1 MNAQSQV
8 IPRGTGIKHLKT
20 GTKISVRFFT
30 AVLIVTTVILVI
42 LGIYDYR
49 AENVIKDLNDHSA
62 MIETLRSEIIH
73 YDEILT
79 MSARM
84 AAATQD
90 TRWVERYKIYE
101 PRLTAAINQ
110 AIVLSPGVYRK
121 ETDRNNMG
129 KIKLLEM
136 EHKAFDLIKSGQG
149 KEAMEILFCE
159 QYEIQKK
166 NYIQAIEKLN
176 RFLKRQME
184 DALLVEKSKENFGR
198 LTFITVLIMLL
209 LSLLFIIRI
218 ARQSQAALV
227 ESNYQLSLRTLEL
240 DQLTQTLD
248 LQVQERTSKL
258 EAALKE
264 LQKTHDDLKHVQTQ
278 LLQSEKFSAIG
289 QLAAGIAHEI
299 NNPIGFINSNMQTL
313 EQYAVTYNALLKILS
328 DLGNAYQNN
337 DQQEIAAVIESWE
350 KIRHAANIDFI
361 HSDIVNLIRESQE
374 GAEKIRKIIVD
385 LRAFASPDK
394 GGVDS
399 VNIESLLESV
409 LNVVW
414 NEIKYKAELRKDY
427 GHVPLVSCDPQK
439 MAQVLV
445 SLLINASQAIKGKG
459 IISLKTYMVEGHV
472 AIDIVDTGCGI
483 PPENVT
489 KIFDPFFTTKPVGQG
504 VGLGLSVSYDIVKK
518 HGGTITFKTQVGQG
532 TTFTI
537 KLPLVAVSANGRL
550 SIGDNI

>member
-1 MNAQSQV
+1 MNAQPNSQM
-8 IPRGTGIKHLKT
+8 IPKGAGIKHLKT
-20 GTKISVRFFT
+20 GTKISIRFFT
-30 AVLIVTTVILVI
+30 GVLIITAIVLVV
-42 LGIYDYR
+42 LGLYDYR
-49 AENVIKDLNDHSA
+49 AERVIKNLHEHSA
-62 MIETLRSEIIH
+62 KIEKLRSEIIH

-90 TRWVERYKIYE
+90 NRWVERYKIYE

-121 ETDRNNMG
+121 ETDRNNSG

-136 EHKAFDLIKSGQG
+136 EHKAFDLIKSGHGQA
-149 KEAMEILFCE
+149 AMEILFGE
-159 QYEIQKK
+159 QYELQKK

-176 RFLKRQME
+176 LFLKRQME
-184 DALLVEKSKENFGR
+184 DTLSVEKSKEYFGR
-198 LTFITVLIMLL
+198 LAFITVLIMLL
-209 LSLLFIIRI
+209 LSLLVIIRI
-218 ARQSQAALV
+218 ARRSQAALI

-240 DQLTQTLD
+240 DQLTRTLD
-248 LQVQERTSKL
+248 SQVQERTSSL

-264 LQKTHDDLKHVQTQ
+264 LQKTHDDLKSVQTQ

-313 EQYAVTYNALLKILS
+313 EQYAVTYSALLKILA
-328 DLGNAYQNN
+328 DLENAYHENN
-337 DQQEIAAVIESWE
+337 AQEIAQIISSWE
-350 KIRHAANIDFI
+350 KIRQSANIDFI
-361 HSDIVNLIRESQE
+361 HSDIVNLIKESQE

-385 LRAFASPDK
+385 LREFASPDK
-394 GGVDS
+394 GIVDF
-399 VNIESLLESV
+399 VNIESLLESI

-427 GHVPLVSCDPQK
+427 SHVPLVSCDPQK
-439 MAQVLV
+439 IGQVLV

-459 IISLKTYMVEGHV
+459 VIALKTYIVDGNV
-472 AIDIVDTGCGI
+472 AVDIEDTGCGI

-518 HGGTITFKTQVGQG
+518 HGGTITFKTQVGKG

-537 KLPLVAVSANGRL
+537 KLPLVASSVDAVKS
-550 SIGDNI
+550 